1 MNALLKAACLAVYAL
16 ALAGLAGLL
25 PTGLAG
31 TMQNIALALLVI
43 HALEIVV
50 MFKHVRLYRGPLAV
64 SMLLHPAV
72 WPAALETAGRC
83 NRSGPAAAEVAP
95 GGSTTR

>member
-1 MNALLKAACLAVYAL
+1 MNALLKAACLAVYGL
-16 ALAGLAGLL
+16 ALAGIAGLL

-50 MFKHVRLYRGPLAV
+50 MFKQVRLYRGPLAV
-64 SMLLHPAV
+64 SMLLTLLFGLLHWKPLADEQKR
-72 WPAALETAGRC
+72 AEGR
-83 NRSGPAAAEVAP
+83 
-95 GGSTTR
+95 

>member
-1 MNALLKAACLAVYAL
+1 MNALLKVACLAAYGL

-25 PTGLAG
+25 PPGLAG

-50 MFKHVRLYRGPLAV
+50 MFKQVRLYHGPLAV
-64 SMLLHPAV
+64 SMLLTLLFGLLHWKPLAD
-72 WPAALETAGRC
+72 AQKRAAGR
-83 NRSGPAAAEVAP
+83 
-95 GGSTTR
+95 

>member
-1 MNALLKAACLAVYAL
+1 MNALLKAACLAVYGL

-25 PTGLAG
+25 PAGLAG

-64 SMLLHPAV
+64 SMLLTLLFGLLHWKPLAD
-72 WPAALETAGRC
+72 AQKRAGGR
-83 NRSGPAAAEVAP
+83 
-95 GGSTTR
+95 